1 MLHLAHPKDSVAVQ
15 VLGFIRALL
24 YLGNQYSQKKI
35 GFALLMFIILC
46 ANEIGHLIS
55 HRDTKFF
62 IRINKLLQSVI
73 VSKSQ
78 PSSK

>member
-15 VLGFIRALL
+15 VLGFIRTLL

-35 GFALLMFIILC
+35 GFALLIFIIF

-62 IRINKLLQSVI
+62 IRINKLCNS
-73 VSKSQ
+73 
-78 PSSK
+78 